1 MIKSDETILAYRVGH
16 RFEMRLAPATSN
28 RSWMNKTNSS
38 FANRCLPMRIAGQAG
53 WVILNDRPIRA
64 KWSGGTGPNE
74 VLIESTGAPPHA
86 AISHFGE
93 GILTFSI
100 PFVFRTPR
108 GISLL
113 FRGPAN
119 ISKDGIAP
127 LEGIVETDWAV
138 AAVSMNWKFTRPD
151 VWVEFAR
158 DEPISM
164 IVPLRLD
171 LLEKARPYITDIHEN
186 PELET
191 NHTLWG
197 DSCRDFNERLRNR
210 EPEAVKLGWQRYYFN
225 GSAPHAGSCAIPEAD
240 AHRTR
245 LLVPEFAESAHPST
259 SSCPG
264 NAIGDSPNA
273 HCASRSLPNDLINAQ
288 SDSSWDTHQASAD
301 RSLQEMLGL
310 TNNWEA
316 RDRPAIGALEC
327 SQAQERTLWRRL
339 PRFGE
344 LSAEDS
350 VTLIMNWTPERQSI
364 RVGDREFSHD
374 GPICTHPSHDL
385 AHLLIAAN
393 GNLPW
398 APEGDKGTIKIA
410 EYNAVFLEHLLNN
423 AYNSIIQGQNRTQ
436 IAFELALRHARWFVE
451 KHFAPFPL
459 SAEEAYCQFCAY
471 IDPDKIANLSNY
483 FYEQKKAER
492 ADADYMRKS
501 WQIVFNSD
509 TQPTIQE
516 HNGIVFQALVQ
527 GLIGRLKPTGWQD
540 TQGVNAG

>member
-1 MIKSDETILAYRVGH
+1 
-16 RFEMRLAPATSN
+16 
-28 RSWMNKTNSS
+28 MNKTNSS

-64 KWSGGTGPNE
+64 KWSGGGGPNA
-74 VLIESTGAPPHA
+74 VLIENTGVPPHA

-113 FRGPAN
+113 FRGLAN

-259 SSCPG
+259 SSYPG
-264 NAIGDSPNA
+264 NAIGDSPNV

-288 SDSSWDTHQASAD
+288 SDSSWDTHQAPAD

-385 AHLLIAAN
+385 THLLIAAN

-398 APEGDKGTIKIA
+398 APEGDNGTIKIA

-423 AYNSIIQGQNRTQ
+423 AYNSTFKDRMVPKLPLNSHYAMRAGSLRSILRPFLFRPKRL
-436 IAFELALRHARWFVE
+436 IASFAL
-451 KHFAPFPL
+451 
-459 SAEEAYCQFCAY
+459 
-471 IDPDKIANLSNY
+471 
-483 FYEQKKAER
+483 
-492 ADADYMRKS
+492 
-501 WQIVFNSD
+501 
-509 TQPTIQE
+509 T
-516 HNGIVFQALVQ
+516 
-527 GLIGRLKPTGWQD
+527 
-540 TQGVNAG
+540 